1 MKKLCIF
8 ALALLL
14 SMPAL
19 ADNVTIVQGSGER
32 TVQKLPGN
40 AQIVTG
46 DGDTVIIRG
55 DDDVWRNM
63 LLGPRVRYYG
73 GNAYG
78 NGGGYNSV
86 SSVCPPTLSTSDRNK
101 CIRDFAKAQ
110 EKIRKRYND

>member
-1 MKKLCIF
+1 MKKLFVFAF
-8 ALALLL
+8 ALML
-14 SMPAL
+14 SVPAF

-46 DGDTVIIRG
+46 GGDTVVIRG
-55 DDDVWRNM
+55 DDDVWRNV
-63 LLGPRVRYYG
+63 LLGPRTRYYG
-73 GNAYG
+73 GN
-78 NGGGYNSV
+78 NGGYNSV

-101 CIRDFAKAQ
+101 CLRDYAKAQ